1 VIASHGSEASVSPV
15 VPPVSPPSALPVA
28 VFFCFFSFFFTCDS
42 DGSGGSGG
50 SGSGSGGIGISG
62 RDDGGGERAELS
74 LEGGSVG
81 GLGEDDDEVA
91 PGHAPAGSPALEQP
105 VRQHRHHG
113 ARVYPLVEAVRCW
126 VVPTHV
132 PAKWPFVRE

>member
-1 VIASHGSEASVSPV
+1 MGDRRDRGSSRGGSGG
-15 VPPVSPPSALPVA
+15 
-28 VFFCFFSFFFTCDS
+28 S
-42 DGSGGSGG
+42 DGSGG
-50 SGSGSGGIGISG
+50 SG

-74 LEGGSVG
+74 LEGGGVG